1 MTQALRF
8 VRAFV
13 GAAVAEGSLRNRT
26 FAGYVV
32 ARASVGIANTMLVVA
47 LGWHLYQLTGDP
59 WSLAWVGL
67 MQILPVYAFFFVSGM
82 VIDYIPRVWVVRGAA
97 TVEALALIGIA
108 WAMQTP
114 DPDLWA
120 LYALVAMHGA
130 GRAFHGPALQAIVPN
145 IVHTTVL
152 DRAVAVST
160 TVWNSAMIA
169 GPALAGFLI
178 AWVDRGVY
186 GFIAGF
192 LGLAL
197 LGYSAIPVFRVV
209 HTQGR
214 TLKSFLAGL
223 SYVWRNPVLLGGLS
237 VDVLMVGLGS
247 VFVLLPIYA
256 VDILQVGPELLGVLR
271 AAPAVGSITVG
282 LWIAASGRELTG
294 VGRKLFWALLC
305 FAASILV
312 FATSTHWWLSLAAL
326 FVYGAS
332 DMISVNI
339 RSAMVHRA
347 TPEALR
353 GRVSAVNMLFIQT
366 SNEAGDF
373 RGGAFAATFG
383 AMQTAV
389 LGGLIGFGVLA
400 WSKKQFPALYRLDKT
415 ADLTP
420 LD

>member
-1 MTQALRF
+1 
-8 VRAFV
+8 
-13 GAAVAEGSLRNRT
+13 
-26 FAGYVV
+26 
-32 ARASVGIANTMLVVA
+32 MLVVA

-67 MQILPVYAFFFVSGM
+67 MQILPVYGFFFISGM
-82 VIDYIPRVWVVRGAA
+82 VIDYVPRVWVVRASA
-97 TVEALALIGIA
+97 TVEAVALLGIA
-108 WAMQTP
+108 AVMQKP
-114 DPDLWA
+114 DPDLWL
-120 LYALVAMHGA
+120 LYALVALHGA

-145 IVHTTVL
+145 IVHTSVL

-160 TVWNSAMIA
+160 TVWNSAMVA

-178 AWVDRGVY
+178 AWFDREVY
-186 GFIAGF
+186 VWIAGF
-192 LGLAL
+192 LALAL

-209 HTQGR
+209 HLQGR
-214 TLKSFLAGL
+214 TLKSFMAGL
-223 SYVWRNPVLLGGLS
+223 HYVWSHPVLLGGLS

-256 VDILQVGPELLGVLR
+256 VDVLQVGPELLGVLR
-271 AAPAVGSITVG
+271 AAPAVGSISVG
-282 LWIAASGRELTG
+282 LWIASRPTELTD
-294 VGRKLFWALLC
+294 VGRKLFWALLI
-305 FAASILV
+305 FALSILV
-312 FATSTHWWLSLAAL
+312 FAFSSHWWLSLVAL

-373 RGGAFAATFG
+373 RGGSFAALFG
-383 AMQTAV
+383 AIQTAV
-389 LGGLIGFGVLA
+389 LGGMVGLLVLT
-400 WSKKQFPALYRLDKT
+400 WSKRQFPELYRLHRT
-415 ADLTP
+415 ADLKP
-420 LD
+420 GD